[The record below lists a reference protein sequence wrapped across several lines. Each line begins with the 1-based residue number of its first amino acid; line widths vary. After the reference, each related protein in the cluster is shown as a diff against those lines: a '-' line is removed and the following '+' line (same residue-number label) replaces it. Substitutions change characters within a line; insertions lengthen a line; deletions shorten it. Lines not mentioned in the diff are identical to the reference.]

1 MLWSAKILGRIMR
14 GIVITAAMLL
24 ALGVAAVR
32 FLDQAAHAPPVPAA
46 RAAAPVAAAVPS
58 NARSVVLSRGKGG
71 HFWADA
77 RVDGRRLGFVIDTGA
92 SHIALR
98 ESDAARLGLRPTPR
112 DYTAKVQTANGIGLA
127 AVVQL
132 RMVEVG
138 DIVVR
143 DLPALV
149 HPDSALGV
157 NLLGMSFLAKV
168 RWSYERGKLLL
179 EQ

>member
-1 MLWSAKILGRIMR
+1 M
-14 GIVITAAMLL
+14 
-24 ALGVAAVR
+24 AAVP
-32 FLDQAAHAPPVPAA
+32 APAS
-46 RAAAPVAAAVPS
+46 PS
-58 NARSVVLSRGKGG
+58 NARSVVIARAGDG
-71 HFWADA
+71 HFWAEA
-77 RVDGRRLGFVIDTGA
+77 RVDNRSLKFVVDTGA

-98 ESDAARLGLRPTPR
+98 ESDAARLGIWPTPR
-112 DYTAKVQTANGIGLA
+112 DYTVKVNTANGVGRA
-127 AVVQL
+127 ALVQL

-149 HPDSALGV
+149 HPDGALGV

-168 RWSYERGKLLL
+168 RWTHERGKLLL

>member
-1 MLWSAKILGRIMR
+1 MR
-14 GIVITAAMLL
+14 GTVIIAAFML
-24 ALGVAAVR
+24 ALGVIAVR
-32 FLDQAAHAPPVPAA
+32 FVDQVGRAPAAPAA
-46 RAAAPVAAAVPS
+46 RAATPVAPSPS
-58 NARSVVLSRGKGG
+58 NARSVVLARGKGG

-77 RVDGRRLGFVIDTGA
+77 RVDGRRLGFVVDTGA

-112 DYTAKVQTANGIGLA
+112 DYRVKVQTANGVGLA

-132 RMVEVG
+132 RSVEVG

-149 HPDSALGV
+149 HPDDALGV